1 MAVAAQNEDVRARY
15 IAFLRD
21 PSRRFPENVPD
32 YDAITELR
40 EIASHW
46 SSVGEHFYAG
56 YVLWSAIHPAWGSE
70 GGVVQCGLEAQREFE
85 QVAGR
90 PDLEGIAALQ
100 MWVTTMG
107 SNYIGLDPSD
117 VRSAVGGL
125 REEMAQRLTQ
135 LAEKRPSLT
144 ARAGYMVYGFE
155 LTVDFSGQ
163 WEPHFPAF
171 EVASNVIKLDPESI
185 TIGIPSA
192 FQNFVRA
199 GDYRAAS
206 DIATAFPEFFDSP
219 GLRGWNA
226 AIKGLLDADQSVERF
241 TEAADE
247 FARDVYDEERSQQ
260 RGHWSSINIDLWEK
274 YFRARSML
282 AQVVRTPQRASDLVH
297 QAAGALEGTDA
308 GWVNPQ
314 VSCLRH
320 LLTAL
325 DQVIGGSE
333 ADTVLAEATAS
344 LSRDAGFFG
353 LDEADQ
359 LALEFFDSAAEAF
372 RELGATPTR
381 ALTSGALRRALEILG
396 RIPLIGDGVA
406 ASVEPVIG
414 ERAYE
419 RLLGRHMTW
428 IYRTIES
435 IKDER
440 TLQRLL
446 LRLMQGQLPLY
457 AQVRHGPIEYG
468 KDIVA
473 LVEANEL
480 PSLQMYQVKAGD
492 ITKAN
497 WPKAR
502 DELEEMFQVD
512 MSSVQLPEVPDSRE
526 GILIFNGH
534 LNPYVEPVVTGWL
547 DEQERDHD
555 RSITIMHIDRLVKWI
570 VNKGLINELRHA
582 LDELR
587 IPILDKP
594 EEGTDSGDDAAQG

>member
-15 IAFLRD
+15 MVFLRD
-21 PSRRFPENVPD
+21 PSWHFPD
-32 YDAITELR
+32 YEALTELR
-40 EIASHW
+40 EIASYW
-46 SSVGEHFYAG
+46 SSVGEHFFAG

-70 GGVVQCGLEAQREFE
+70 GGVVECVLEAQREFE
-85 QVAGR
+85 RVAGR
-90 PDLEGIAALQ
+90 PDLEGIAALR
-100 MWVTTMG
+100 MWLTTMG
-107 SNYIGLDPSD
+107 SNFIGLDPSD
-117 VRSAVGGL
+117 VRSGVRGL
-125 REEMAQRLTQ
+125 REEMAQRLIQ
-135 LAEKRPSLT
+135 LAEKSPNLT
-144 ARAGYMVYGFE
+144 ARAGYMVYGFD
-155 LTVDFSGQ
+155 LTVDFSGR

-171 EVASNVIKLDPESI
+171 EVDSNAIKSGPESI

-192 FQNFVRA
+192 FRNFVWA

-206 DIATAFPEFFDSP
+206 NIASALPEFFDSP

-241 TEAADE
+241 TEASDE
-247 FARDVYDEERSQQ
+247 FARDVQVEERFQE
-260 RGHWSSINIDLWEK
+260 RGHWSSINIDLWAK

-282 AQVVRTPQRASDLVH
+282 AQAVRTPQRTSDLVH
-297 QAAGALEGTDA
+297 QAAGALKGTDA

-314 VSCLRH
+314 VTCLRH
-320 LLTAL
+320 VLTAL

-333 ADTVLAEATAS
+333 ADAVLAEAKAS
-344 LSRDAGFFG
+344 LSHDTRFSGF
-353 LDEADQ
+353 DETDQ

-372 RELGATPTR
+372 RELGAAPTR
-381 ALTSGALRRALEILG
+381 ALTCGALRRALEILG

-406 ASVEPVIG
+406 GAVESVIG

-435 IKDER
+435 INDER

-473 LVEANEL
+473 LVEANERL
-480 PSLQMYQVKAGD
+480 SLQMYQVKVGD

-497 WPKAR
+497 WSKAR

-512 MSSVQLPEVPDSRE
+512 MSSVQLPAVPDNRE

-534 LNPYVEPVVTGWL
+534 LNPYAEPVVSGWM
-547 DEQERDHD
+547 DEQKRDHN

-570 VNKGLINELRHA
+570 VNNSLINELRHA
-582 LDELR
+582 LDELQ
-587 IPILDKP
+587 IPIHDKP
-594 EEGTDSGDDAAQG
+594 

>member
-1 MAVAAQNEDVRARY
+1 MAVAAPNEDVRTRF
-15 IAFLRD
+15 ITFLRD
-21 PSRRFPENVPD
+21 PIRDFPD
-32 YDAITELR
+32 YDALTELR
-40 EIASHW
+40 EIASYW
-46 SSVGEHFYAG
+46 SSAGEHFYAG
-56 YVLWSAIHPAWGSE
+56 YVLWSATHPAWGTE
-70 GGVVQCGLEAQREFE
+70 GGVVQCALEAQREFE

-90 PDLEGIAALQ
+90 PDLEGIAALR
-100 MWVTTMG
+100 MWVSTMG
-107 SNYIGLDPSD
+107 TNYICLDPSD
-117 VRSAVGGL
+117 VRSGVRGL
-125 REEMAQRLTQ
+125 REEMAQRLIQ
-135 LAEKRPSLT
+135 LTEKTPSLT
-144 ARAGYMVYGFE
+144 AHAGYMVYGFD
-155 LTVDFSGQ
+155 LTVDFSGR

-171 EVASNVIKLDPESI
+171 EVDSNAINVGPESI

-192 FQNFVRA
+192 FQNFVWA
-199 GDYRAAS
+199 GDYRAAN
-206 DIATAFPEFFDSP
+206 DIATAFPKFFDSA

-226 AIKGLLDADQSVERF
+226 AIKGLLDADQAVERF

-247 FARDVYDEERSQQ
+247 FARDVQAEVRFQQ
-260 RGHWSSINIDLWEK
+260 RGHWSSINVDLWAK

-282 AQVVRTPQRASDLVH
+282 AQAVRAPQRASDLVH
-297 QAAGALEGTDA
+297 EAAGALMGTDA

-320 LLTAL
+320 VLTAL

-333 ADTVLAEATAS
+333 ADAVLAQAKAS
-344 LSRDAGFFG
+344 LSHDLRFSGF
-353 LDEADQ
+353 DETDQ
-359 LALEFFDSAAEAF
+359 LALEFLDSAAEAF

-381 ALTSGALRRALEILG
+381 ALTSGALSRALEILG
-396 RIPLIGDGVA
+396 RIPLIGEGVA
-406 ASVEPVIG
+406 GAVESVIG

-440 TLQRLL
+440 MLQRLL

-473 LVEANEL
+473 LVEANERL
-480 PSLQMYQVKAGD
+480 SLQMYQVKVGD
-492 ITKAN
+492 ITKMN

-512 MSSVQLPEVPDSRE
+512 MSSVQLPLVPDNRE
-526 GILIFNGH
+526 GILLFNGH

-547 DEQERDHD
+547 AEQKRDHN
-555 RSITIMHIDRLVKWI
+555 RSITIMHIDRVVKWI
-570 VNKGLINELRHA
+570 VNNGLINELRHA
-582 LDELR
+582 LDELQ
-587 IPILDKP
+587 IPILDK
-594 EEGTDSGDDAAQG
+594 A